1 MKRVII
7 CLLICIATTMALPV
21 TIASDEGMI
30 TQNHQIT
37 ISTGEDLVSINEVLT
52 IKGES
57 NESYNILTVWVQS
70 LAKDVNIYVNSKVPD
85 SIEQNGSEYNCN
97 ISSFG
102 IKKMDYIQ
110 VTISYNLDKDEE
122 FIKTVVRSTDIISVT
137 FNQKK
142 IFSETN
148 LAPGTTFNLKLY
160 ETTETSLYLYI
171 TVFIIMIIILIIV
184 FAMYTLRKQKSAKM
198 KDIASGS
205 EELLNTK
212 KTLLM
217 SLLKEIEKQ
226 HRANQISDD
235 TYHKLK
241 ERYKQEAIEAM
252 KRLEDMKS
260 KI

>member
-1 MKRVII
+1 MKRTII
-7 CLLICIATTMALPV
+7 CLLICIATSITLPAVMA
-21 TIASDEGMI
+21 SEEGMI

-37 ISTGEDLVSINEVLT
+37 ISTDEDLVSVNEVLT

-57 NESYNILTVWVQS
+57 NETYSTLSVWVQS
-70 LAKDVNIYVNSKVPD
+70 LAKDVNIYVNSKLPD
-85 SIEQNGSEYNCN
+85 SIEQNGSEYICN

-102 IKKMDYIQ
+102 IKKEDFTQ
-110 VTISYNLDKDEE
+110 VTILYNLDKDEE

-148 LAPGTTFNLKLY
+148 LAPGTSFNLKLY

-184 FAMYTLRKQKSAKM
+184 FAMYTLRKQKSAKV

-252 KRLEDMKS
+252 KQLEDMKS